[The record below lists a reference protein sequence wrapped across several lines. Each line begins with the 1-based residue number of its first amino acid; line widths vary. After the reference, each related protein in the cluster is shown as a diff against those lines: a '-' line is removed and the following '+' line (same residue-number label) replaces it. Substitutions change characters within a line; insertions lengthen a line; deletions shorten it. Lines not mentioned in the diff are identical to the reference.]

1 MKICSMLVLML
12 SVSIAS
18 AQPRSAPPMAD
29 DIEAAKAHFAAGS
42 AYYEQANYQDAL
54 KEFNEALRLS
64 KRNDLLYNIAMC
76 YERLN
81 QLDNAIAALQRYL
94 REKPNAPDRVLIHT
108 RIAALQQRKKEPQEV
123 APKPLPTPTP
133 VVEPVPVPVPVPTPG
148 VVTPPA
154 PTRAPGWYVPGVA
167 VGAVAVA
174 ALVTALGTGI
184 SSNNI
189 HNELV
194 LQCPSDLCPDSLRGE
209 VSKGRNLAL
218 VTDVMVAVGAAAAI
232 TSVVL
237 LVVKSRTPSKQ
248 ARAGRTPVVATA
260 DGILL
265 YF

>member
-94 REKPNAPDRVLIHT
+94 RD
-108 RIAALQQRKKEPQEV
+108 AA
-123 APKPLPTPTP
+123 
-133 VVEPVPVPVPVPTPG
+133 VVKQHAFLGEG
-148 VVTPPA
+148 IYDGA
-154 PTRAPGWYVPGVA
+154 
-167 VGAVAVA
+167 GAVA
-174 ALVTALGTGI
+174 LGVPPMPGFI
-184 SSNNI
+184 
-189 HNELV
+189 
-194 LQCPSDLCPDSLRGE
+194 
-209 VSKGRNLAL
+209 
-218 VTDVMVAVGAAAAI
+218 
-232 TSVVL
+232 
-237 LVVKSRTPSKQ
+237 
-248 ARAGRTPVVATA
+248 
-260 DGILL
+260 
-265 YF
+265 